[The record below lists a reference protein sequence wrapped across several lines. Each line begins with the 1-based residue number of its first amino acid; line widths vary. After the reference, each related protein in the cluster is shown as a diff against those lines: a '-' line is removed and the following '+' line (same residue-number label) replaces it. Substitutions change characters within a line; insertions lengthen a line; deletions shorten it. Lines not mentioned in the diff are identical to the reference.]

1 MKFWIE
7 SFLGQIQWKNE
18 FSKRIEHG
26 YLLPTGTTWAP
37 TFVPHNAWT
46 LSSRQ
51 RQIQTQCKKANT
63 NWPTAP
69 PAPPPIC
76 LVLQRSPEANQD
88 RRSISHN
95 AMSSVSISAGFETT
109 TMANNVS
116 AANNGMQLQERDH
129 FCLASTKLKRWLVYR
144 NTSLS
149 TRLWREVFSFGTLCL
164 SLLIW
169 DLALCLIP
177 IFFHSHKCV
186 NGI

>member
-1 MKFWIE
+1 MYIYC
-7 SFLGQIQWKNE
+7 LA
-18 FSKRIEHG
+18 HV
-26 YLLPTGTTWAP
+26 LLAYYPPAP
-37 TFVPHNAWT
+37 PGLPPLCPRNAWT

-69 PAPPPIC
+69 LALPPIY
-76 LVLQRSPEANQD
+76 LVLQRSLEANQD

-95 AMSSVSISAGFETT
+95 ARSSVSISVGFETT

-116 AANNGMQLQERDH
+116 QR
-129 FCLASTKLKRWLVYR
+129 TKGCNCRGEITFVLRRQSLKDGW
-144 NTSLS
+144 S

-186 NGI
+186 NRK